1 MQEYFSGTESA
12 LWQAREYYS
21 GSLDIQE
28 YADTRHNYDFAS
40 SLMQIPEKNES
51 TEDQQE
57 WNKADENTTTE
68 NTALSQPEIL
78 ELEQITEQI
87 KAQQDENQKYYN
99 KPETTSDFQNSFDT
113 HFGEINRG
121 WEKNW

>member
-40 SLMQIPEKNES
+40 SLIQIPEKNES

-57 WNKADENTTTE
+57 
-68 NTALSQPEIL
+68 
-78 ELEQITEQI
+78 
-87 KAQQDENQKYYN
+87 
-99 KPETTSDFQNSFDT
+99 
-113 HFGEINRG
+113 
-121 WEKNW
+121 